1 MLAVL
6 VSTCK
11 HLSQQGGFQSDRIVK
26 WACWRWPIAL
36 VRGVCAVGTPF
47 DILGGCGADRGGGR
61 LDGSARGLGVVLAA
75 WGRGGGARGLGAW
88 RWCSRLGGLLGVRQS
103 WLRLAQS
110 GGWFP
115 KNVARNFHVNLS
127 NFELASLE
135 LQRFQA
141 LLKVQAIELRATFG
155 VARGLGEARWLG
167 AARRLG
173 GSAARLALDDV
184 DGQAALRGLLV
195 LREHV
200 VAGLAHRLDDDV
212 QAHRVPAVAP

>member
-36 VRGVCAVGTPF
+36 VRGVCAVGTLF
-47 DILGGCGADRGGGR
+47 DILAGRGADGGGVR
-61 LDGSARGLGVVLAA
+61 LDGSARGLGAWRWCSRLGLGGGACGLGGLAVVLAA
-75 WGRGGGARGLGAW
+75 RAW

-135 LQRFQA
+135 LQRF
-141 LLKVQAIELRATFG
+141 
-155 VARGLGEARWLG
+155 
-167 AARRLG
+167 
-173 GSAARLALDDV
+173 
-184 DGQAALRGLLV
+184 
-195 LREHV
+195 
-200 VAGLAHRLDDDV
+200 
-212 QAHRVPAVAP
+212 

>member
-26 WACWRWPIAL
+26 WACWPWPIAL

-47 DILGGCGADRGGGR
+47 DILGGRGADGGGVR

-75 WGRGGGARGLGAW
+75 W
-88 RWCSRLGGLLGVRQS
+88 GLLGVRQS

-135 LQRFQA
+135 LQRF
-141 LLKVQAIELRATFG
+141 
-155 VARGLGEARWLG
+155 
-167 AARRLG
+167 
-173 GSAARLALDDV
+173 
-184 DGQAALRGLLV
+184 
-195 LREHV
+195 
-200 VAGLAHRLDDDV
+200 
-212 QAHRVPAVAP
+212 